1 MPRTTDFKC
10 YVDASFASDEDTR
23 RSTTGYVFKI
33 SGGPVSWQSRM
44 QTSVALSSMESEY
57 MAASAAA
64 QEAIWLNRLLEE
76 LGFRMPKPITIYEDN
91 KAAILFSDHPG
102 DHRRSKHIDT
112 RKYFIR
118 EAVINGEIKL
128 EYIPTLD
135 QLADGLT
142 KALPPD
148 HHMKCL
154 RELLSSY
161 QMPDH

>member
-1 MPRTTDFKC
+1 
-10 YVDASFASDEDTR
+10 
-23 RSTTGYVFKI
+23 
-33 SGGPVSWQSRM
+33 
-44 QTSVALSSMESEY
+44 

-91 KAAILFSDHPG
+91 KAAILLSDHSG
-102 DHRRSKHIDT
+102 DHQRLKHIDT

>member
-1 MPRTTDFKC
+1 
-10 YVDASFASDEDTR
+10 
-23 RSTTGYVFKI
+23 
-33 SGGPVSWQSRM
+33 
-44 QTSVALSSMESEY
+44 MESEY

>member
-1 MPRTTDFKC
+1 
-10 YVDASFASDEDTR
+10 
-23 RSTTGYVFKI
+23 
-33 SGGPVSWQSRM
+33 
-44 QTSVALSSMESEY
+44 
-57 MAASAAA
+57 MAASALA

-76 LGFRMPKPITIYEDN
+76 LGFRMPKPITIYEDD

-102 DHRRSKHIDT
+102 ELRRSKHIDT

-118 EAVINGEIKL
+118 KAVINGEIKL
-128 EYIPTLD
+128 ECIPTLD

-154 RELLSSY
+154 RELLIIPLMCITDMLACVNTCHVILVNVLDCIHVCEVYNIILLMCYEVIQCIYIYNSIQY
-161 QMPDH
+161 Q